1 MFRKN
6 IIGVIL
12 EKNIKTVTVGIKRQ
26 VSNNIYKKNVL
37 KMKKIL
43 VHNEIYNVKIGNK
56 VTVTHTRPIS
66 KKKKW
71 ILIKKY

>member
-12 EKNIKTVTVGIKRQ
+12 EKSIKTVTVGVKKQ
-26 VSNNIYKKNVL
+26 VSNNIYKKNVST
-37 KMKKIL
+37 MKKIL
-43 VHNEIYNVKIGNK
+43 VHNEIHNVKIGNK

-66 KKKKW
+66 KKKNGF
-71 ILIKKY
+71 